1 MKHGRH
7 ANVSIFVPHVGC
19 PHQCSFCN
27 QRSISGAQKAPTPDE
42 VTQVCQQAAQQM
54 GPAAREA
61 QIAFFG
67 GSFTAIP
74 CPQMIA
80 LLEAAAPFVRSGT
93 FAGIRCSTRPD
104 AITPEILQ
112 LLRDYGVTAVE
123 LGAQSM
129 DDRVLRC
136 NGRGHTATQTEEAC
150 RQIRQAGL
158 ELGLQMMTGLDGD
171 TPETAWETAYKIAA
185 LRPDTLRI
193 YPTLLIRG
201 TPLEERWR
209 EGSYRPQTLE
219 EAVELCSGLLAFFDQ
234 QTISVIRLG
243 LQASPTL
250 ERDLLAGPYHPA
262 FRELCE
268 SRIYLRRAQEA
279 LEQANL
285 PAGEGAVLLVTPR
298 ALSAMVGQK
307 RQNLLA
313 LEALGWP
320 VQAKPDPNLAP
331 YQVRAI
337 SWREYRLRKSNR
349 KEGQGPCS

>member
-7 ANVSIFVPHVGC
+7 ANVSLFVPHVGC

-27 QRSISGAQKAPTPDE
+27 QRSISGAQQPPQPRE
-42 VTQVCQQAAQQM
+42 VAELCAQAARQM
-54 GPAAREA
+54 GPAARKA

-74 CPQMIA
+74 REQMTA
-80 LLEAAAPFVRSGT
+80 LLEAAAPYVWDGT

-104 AITPEILQ
+104 AISEEILQ
-112 LLRDYGVTAVE
+112 LLRYYGVTAVE

-129 DDRVLRC
+129 DDEVLRR
-136 NGRGHTATQTEEAC
+136 NGRGHTSAQTREAC
-150 RQIRQAGL
+150 AQIRQAGL

-171 TPETAWETAYKIAA
+171 TPETAWDTARQIAA

-201 TPLEERWR
+201 TPLEEHWR
-209 EGSYRPQTLE
+209 QGAYRPQTLE
-219 EAVELCSGLLAFFDQ
+219 EAVELCSQLLAFFWQ
-234 QTISVIRLG
+234 EQIPVIRLG

-279 LEQANL
+279 LQCAQL
-285 PAGEGAVLLVTPR
+285 PAGEGAVLLVQPR

-313 LEALGWP
+313 LEQLGRP
-320 VQAKPDPNLAP
+320 VQVKPDLKLDA